1 MGDGWS
7 ALVVKGELR
16 ETSQTPDREHWG
28 AFGGVESCKASSA
41 WVTVAY
47 KAECLETGIR
57 NTKFGYRCS
66 KTGANRENVIRGD
79 YLYGRRGALSG
90 GIHTAISWQNGL
102 DTNS

>member
-1 MGDGWS
+1 MG
-7 ALVVKGELR
+7 LR
-16 ETSQTPDREHWG
+16 RRHLRG
-28 AFGGVESCKASSA
+28 ASGGLLGSGILQGQQCLGNCISNNI
-41 WVTVAY
+41 Y
-47 KAECLETGIR
+47 GHECLGTGIR